1 MKSYKRIIIIL
12 IIVTLII
19 TVFLSYYSYYRYTR
33 LTNAFVSNV
42 VEAINTNYP
51 DVDMTTIIDI
61 INSSDYTTSDIL
73 TNYGFIENDI
83 SILSSLKEEFTKE
96 LIINICVFVILTTIF
111 IIIIIAKEHKNKKN
125 LNDIISYLKEL
136 NRGNY
141 NLNIDL
147 NKEGEL
153 SILKNEIYTTTVML
167 REQAEK
173 ELQDKINLKDSL
185 TNISHQLKTPL
196 TSISLL
202 VDNLL
207 DEEID
212 TNTQK
217 EFLLDIKNQIESIN
231 YLIIVLLKLSRFD
244 ANVVTFKEEKINVKN
259 LLIDILKH
267 IDIIREVKNIDIHIT
282 GDNAST
288 LIGDYKWE
296 YEAISNILKNCL
308 EYTPENKNIYI
319 KYRETNMYTEII
331 IEDEGPGMSKNEK
344 NKIFERFYKGNNS
357 NSNNFGIGLSLAKEI
372 INKDNGKIKVESE
385 LNKGTTFKIRYYKWF
400 TSLN

>member
-73 TNYGFIENDI
+73 TNYGFTENDI

-96 LIINICVFVILTTIF
+96 LLINISVFVILTAIF

-385 LNKGTTFKIRYYKWF
+385 LNKGTTFKIRYYK
-400 TSLN
+400 

>member
-19 TVFLSYYSYYRYTR
+19 TVFLSYYSYYRYTH
-33 LTNAFVSNV
+33 LTNAFVSNI
-42 VEAINTNYP
+42 VEVIDTNYP

-73 TNYGFIENDI
+73 TNYGFTENDI
-83 SILSSLKEEFTKE
+83 SILSSLKEEFTKK
-96 LIINICVFVILTTIF
+96 LIINISVFVIISTIF

-167 REQAEK
+167 RKQAEK

-385 LNKGTTFKIRYYKWF
+385 LNKGTTFKIRYYK
-400 TSLN
+400 

>member
-19 TVFLSYYSYYRYTR
+19 TVFLSYYSYYRYTH

-42 VEAINTNYP
+42 VEVIDTNYP

-73 TNYGFIENDI
+73 TNYGFTENDI
-83 SILSSLKEEFTKE
+83 SILSSLKEEFTKK
-96 LIINICVFVILTTIF
+96 LIINICVFVIISTIF

-267 IDIIREVKNIDIHIT
+267 IDIIREVKNIAIHIA
-282 GDNAST
+282 GDNSSSF
-288 LIGDYKWE
+288 IGDYKWE

-344 NKIFERFYKGNNS
+344 NKIFERFYKGNIS

-385 LNKGTTFKIRYYKWF
+385 LNKGTTFKIRYYK
-400 TSLN
+400 

>member
-19 TVFLSYYSYYRYTR
+19 TVFLSYYSYYRYTH
-33 LTNAFVSNV
+33 LTNAFVSNI
-42 VEAINTNYP
+42 VEVIDTNYP

-73 TNYGFIENDI
+73 TNYGFTENDI
-83 SILSSLKEEFTKE
+83 SILSSLKEEFIKK
-96 LIINICVFVILTTIF
+96 LIINISVFVIISTIF

-167 REQAEK
+167 RKQAEK

-244 ANVVTFKEEKINVKN
+244 ANVVTFKEEKINVKK
-259 LLIDILKH
+259 LLVDILKH
-267 IDIIREVKNIDIHIT
+267 MDVLREVKNIDIHIT

-385 LNKGTTFKIRYYKWF
+385 LNKGTTFKIRYYK
-400 TSLN
+400 

>member
-96 LIINICVFVILTTIF
+96 LIINISVFVIISTIF

-385 LNKGTTFKIRYYKWF
+385 LNKGTTFKIRYYK
-400 TSLN
+400 

>member
-19 TVFLSYYSYYRYTR
+19 TVFLSYYSYYRYTH
-33 LTNAFVSNV
+33 LTNAFVSNI
-42 VEAINTNYP
+42 VEVIDTNYP
-51 DVDMTTIIDI
+51 DVDMITIIDI
-61 INSSDYTTSDIL
+61 INSSDYKTSDIL
-73 TNYGFIENDI
+73 TNYGFTENDI
-83 SILSSLKEEFTKE
+83 SILLSLKEEFTKE
-96 LIINICVFVILTTIF
+96 LIINISVFVIISTIF
-111 IIIIIAKEHKNKKN
+111 IIIIIAKERKNKKN

-385 LNKGTTFKIRYYKWF
+385 LNKGTTFKIRYYK
-400 TSLN
+400 

>member
-19 TVFLSYYSYYRYTR
+19 TVFLSYYSYYRYTH
-33 LTNAFVSNV
+33 LTNAFVSNI
-42 VEAINTNYP
+42 VEVIDTNYP

-73 TNYGFIENDI
+73 TNYGFTENDI
-83 SILSSLKEEFTKE
+83 SILSSLKEEFTKK
-96 LIINICVFVILTTIF
+96 LIINISVFVIISTIF

-147 NKEGEL
+147 NKEGNL

-167 REQAEK
+167 RKQAEK

-385 LNKGTTFKIRYYKWF
+385 LNKGTTFKIRYYK
-400 TSLN
+400 

>member
-19 TVFLSYYSYYRYTR
+19 TVFLSYYSYYRYTH
-33 LTNAFVSNV
+33 LTNAFVSNI
-42 VEAINTNYP
+42 VEVIDTNYP

-73 TNYGFIENDI
+73 TNYGFTENDI

-96 LIINICVFVILTTIF
+96 LIINISVFVIISTIF

-147 NKEGEL
+147 NKEGNL

-167 REQAEK
+167 RKQAEK

-385 LNKGTTFKIRYYKWF
+385 LNKGTTFKIRYYK
-400 TSLN
+400 

>member
-19 TVFLSYYSYYRYTR
+19 TVFLSYYSYYRYTH
-33 LTNAFVSNV
+33 LTNAFVSNI
-42 VEAINTNYP
+42 VEVIDTNYP

-73 TNYGFIENDI
+73 TNYGFTENDI

-96 LIINICVFVILTTIF
+96 LIINICVFVIISTIF

-385 LNKGTTFKIRYYKWF
+385 LNKGTTFKIRYYK
-400 TSLN
+400 

>member
-19 TVFLSYYSYYRYTR
+19 TVFLSYYSYYRYTH
-33 LTNAFVSNV
+33 LTNAFVSNI
-42 VEAINTNYP
+42 VEVIDTNYP

-73 TNYGFIENDI
+73 TNYGFTENDI

-96 LIINICVFVILTTIF
+96 LIINICVFVIISTIF

-167 REQAEK
+167 RKQAEK

-282 GDNAST
+282 GDNASSF
-288 LIGDYKWE
+288 IGDYKWE

-385 LNKGTTFKIRYYKWF
+385 LNKGTTFKIRYYK
-400 TSLN
+400 

>member
-19 TVFLSYYSYYRYTR
+19 TVFLSYYSYYRYTH

-42 VEAINTNYP
+42 VEVIDTNYP

-73 TNYGFIENDI
+73 TNYGFTENDI
-83 SILSSLKEEFTKE
+83 SILSSLKEEFTKK
-96 LIINICVFVILTTIF
+96 LIINICVFVIISTIF

-385 LNKGTTFKIRYYKWF
+385 LNKGTTFKIRYYK
-400 TSLN
+400 

>member
-19 TVFLSYYSYYRYTR
+19 TVFLSYYSYYRYTH

-42 VEAINTNYP
+42 VEVIDTNYP

-73 TNYGFIENDI
+73 TNYGFTENDI
-83 SILSSLKEEFTKE
+83 SILSSLKEEFTKK
-96 LIINICVFVILTTIF
+96 LIINISVFVIISTIF

-385 LNKGTTFKIRYYKWF
+385 LNKGTTFKIRYYK
-400 TSLN
+400 

>member
-19 TVFLSYYSYYRYTR
+19 TVFLSYYSYYRYTH
-33 LTNAFVSNV
+33 LTNAFVSNI
-42 VEAINTNYP
+42 VEVIDTNYP

-73 TNYGFIENDI
+73 TNYGFTENDI

-96 LIINICVFVILTTIF
+96 LIINISVFVIISTIF

-244 ANVVTFKEEKINVKN
+244 ANVVTFKEEKIN
-259 LLIDILKH
+259 
-267 IDIIREVKNIDIHIT
+267 
-282 GDNAST
+282 
-288 LIGDYKWE
+288 
-296 YEAISNILKNCL
+296 
-308 EYTPENKNIYI
+308 
-319 KYRETNMYTEII
+319 
-331 IEDEGPGMSKNEK
+331 
-344 NKIFERFYKGNNS
+344 
-357 NSNNFGIGLSLAKEI
+357 
-372 INKDNGKIKVESE
+372 
-385 LNKGTTFKIRYYKWF
+385 
-400 TSLN
+400 

>member
-19 TVFLSYYSYYRYTR
+19 TVFLSYYSYYRYTH

-42 VEAINTNYP
+42 VEVIDTNYP

-73 TNYGFIENDI
+73 TNYGFTENDI

-96 LIINICVFVILTTIF
+96 LIINISVFVIISTIF

-147 NKEGEL
+147 NKEGNL

-167 REQAEK
+167 RKQAEK

-385 LNKGTTFKIRYYKWF
+385 LNKGTTFKIRYYK
-400 TSLN
+400 

>member
-19 TVFLSYYSYYRYTR
+19 TVFLSYYSYYRYTH
-33 LTNAFVSNV
+33 LTNAFVSNI
-42 VEAINTNYP
+42 VEVIDTNYP

-73 TNYGFIENDI
+73 TNYGFTENDI
-83 SILSSLKEEFTKE
+83 SILSSLKEEFTKK
-96 LIINICVFVILTTIF
+96 LIINICVFVIISTIF

-385 LNKGTTFKIRYYKWF
+385 LNKGTTFKIRYYK
-400 TSLN
+400 

>member
-19 TVFLSYYSYYRYTR
+19 TVFLSYYSYYRYTH
-33 LTNAFVSNV
+33 LTNAFVSNI
-42 VEAINTNYP
+42 VEVIDTNYP

-73 TNYGFIENDI
+73 TNYGFTENDI
-83 SILSSLKEEFTKE
+83 SILSSLKEEFTKK
-96 LIINICVFVILTTIF
+96 LIINISVFVIISTIF

-385 LNKGTTFKIRYYKWF
+385 LNKGTTFKIRYYK
-400 TSLN
+400 

>member
-19 TVFLSYYSYYRYTR
+19 TVFLSYYSYYRYTH
-33 LTNAFVSNV
+33 LTNAFVSNI
-42 VEAINTNYP
+42 VEVIDTNYP

-73 TNYGFIENDI
+73 TNYGFTENDI

-96 LIINICVFVILTTIF
+96 LLINISVFVILTAIF

-141 NLNIDL
+141 NLFIDL

-167 REQAEK
+167 RKQAEK

-217 EFLLDIKNQIESIN
+217 EFLLDIKKQIESIN

-267 IDIIREVKNIDIHIT
+267 IDIIREVKNIDIQIT

-385 LNKGTTFKIRYYKWF
+385 LNKGTTFKIHYYK
-400 TSLN
+400 

>member
-19 TVFLSYYSYYRYTR
+19 TVFLSYYSYYRYTH
-33 LTNAFVSNV
+33 LTNVFVSNV
-42 VEAINTNYP
+42 VEVIDTNYP

-73 TNYGFIENDI
+73 TNYGFTENDI

-96 LIINICVFVILTTIF
+96 LIINISVFVIISTIF

-167 REQAEK
+167 RKQAEK

-319 KYRETNMYTEII
+319 KYQETNMYTEII

-344 NKIFERFYKGNNS
+344 NKIFERFYKGNIS

-372 INKDNGKIKVESE
+372 INKDNGKIKVESVID
-385 LNKGTTFKIRYYKWF
+385 KGTTFKIRYYK
-400 TSLN
+400 

>member
-19 TVFLSYYSYYRYTR
+19 TVFLSYYSYYRYTH
-33 LTNAFVSNV
+33 LTNVFVSNV
-42 VEAINTNYP
+42 VEVIDTNYP

-73 TNYGFIENDI
+73 TNYGFTENDI

-96 LIINICVFVILTTIF
+96 LIINISVFVIISTIF

-319 KYRETNMYTEII
+319 KYQETNMYTEII

-344 NKIFERFYKGNNS
+344 NKIFERFYKGNIS

-372 INKDNGKIKVESE
+372 INKDNGKIKVESVID
-385 LNKGTTFKIRYYKWF
+385 KGTTFKIRYYK
-400 TSLN
+400 

>member
-19 TVFLSYYSYYRYTR
+19 TVFLSYYSYYRYTH
-33 LTNAFVSNV
+33 LTNAFVSNI
-42 VEAINTNYP
+42 VEVIDTNYP

-73 TNYGFIENDI
+73 TNYGFTENDI
-83 SILSSLKEEFTKE
+83 SILSSLKEEFTKK
-96 LIINICVFVILTTIF
+96 LIINISVFVIISTIF

-185 TNISHQLKTPL
+185 TDISHQLKTPL

-212 TNTQK
+212 ANTQK

-385 LNKGTTFKIRYYKWF
+385 LNKGTTFKIRYYK
-400 TSLN
+400 

>member
-19 TVFLSYYSYYRYTR
+19 TIFLSYYSYYRYTH

-42 VEAINTNYP
+42 VEVIDTNYP

-73 TNYGFIENDI
+73 TNYGFTENDI

-96 LIINICVFVILTTIF
+96 LIINISVFVIISTIF

-147 NKEGEL
+147 NKEGNL

-167 REQAEK
+167 RKQAEK

-385 LNKGTTFKIRYYKWF
+385 LNKGTTFKIRYYK
-400 TSLN
+400 

>member
-19 TVFLSYYSYYRYTR
+19 TVFLSYYSYYRYTH

-42 VEAINTNYP
+42 VEVIDTNYP

-73 TNYGFIENDI
+73 TNYGFTENDI
-83 SILSSLKEEFTKE
+83 SILSSLKEEFTKK
-96 LIINICVFVILTTIF
+96 LIINICVFVIISTIF

-167 REQAEK
+167 RKQAEK

-385 LNKGTTFKIRYYKWF
+385 LNKGTTFKIRYYK
-400 TSLN
+400 

>member
-19 TVFLSYYSYYRYTR
+19 TVFLSYYSYYRYTH

-42 VEAINTNYP
+42 VEVIDTNYP

-73 TNYGFIENDI
+73 TNYGFTENDI

-96 LIINICVFVILTTIF
+96 LIINISVFVIISTIF

-147 NKEGEL
+147 NKEGNL

-167 REQAEK
+167 RKQAEK

-344 NKIFERFYKGNNS
+344 NKIFERFYKGNIS

-385 LNKGTTFKIRYYKWF
+385 LNKGTTFKIRYYK
-400 TSLN
+400 

>member
-1 MKSYKRIIIIL
+1 MKKYKRSIIIL
-12 IIVTLII
+12 VIVTLII

-73 TNYGFIENDI
+73 TNYGFTENDI

-96 LIINICVFVILTTIF
+96 LLINISVFVILTAIF

-141 NLNIDL
+141 NLFIDL

-385 LNKGTTFKIRYYKWF
+385 LNKGTTFKIRYYK
-400 TSLN
+400 

>member
-19 TVFLSYYSYYRYTR
+19 TVFLSYYSYYRYTH
-33 LTNAFVSNV
+33 LTNAFVSNI
-42 VEAINTNYP
+42 VEVIDTNYP

-73 TNYGFIENDI
+73 TNYGFTENDI
-83 SILSSLKEEFTKE
+83 SILSSLKEEFTKK
-96 LIINICVFVILTTIF
+96 LIINISVFVIISTIF

-185 TNISHQLKTPL
+185 TNISHQLRTPL

-319 KYRETNMYTEII
+319 NFAF
-331 IEDEGPGMSKNEK
+331 SKLN
-344 NKIFERFYKGNNS
+344 IV
-357 NSNNFGIGLSLAKEI
+357 KEI
-372 INKDNGKIKVESE
+372 NKKC
-385 LNKGTTFKIRYYKWF
+385 L
-400 TSLN
+400 

>member
-19 TVFLSYYSYYRYTR
+19 TVFLSYYSYYRYTH

-42 VEAINTNYP
+42 VEVIDTNYP

-73 TNYGFIENDI
+73 TNYGFTENDI

-96 LIINICVFVILTTIF
+96 LLINISVFVILTAIF

-141 NLNIDL
+141 NLFIDL

-167 REQAEK
+167 RKQAEK

-217 EFLLDIKNQIESIN
+217 EFLLDIKKQIESIN

-267 IDIIREVKNIDIHIT
+267 IDIIREVKNIDIQIT

-385 LNKGTTFKIRYYKWF
+385 LNKGTTFKIHYYK
-400 TSLN
+400 

>member
-19 TVFLSYYSYYRYTR
+19 TVFLSYYSYYRYTH
-33 LTNAFVSNV
+33 LTNAFVSNI
-42 VEAINTNYP
+42 VEVIDTNYP

-73 TNYGFIENDI
+73 TNYGFTENDI

-96 LIINICVFVILTTIF
+96 LIINISVFVIISTIF

-167 REQAEK
+167 RKQAEK

-385 LNKGTTFKIRYYKWF
+385 LNKGTTFKIRYYK
-400 TSLN
+400 

>member
-19 TVFLSYYSYYRYTR
+19 TVFLSYYSYYRYTH
-33 LTNAFVSNV
+33 LTNAFVSNI
-42 VEAINTNYP
+42 VEVIDTNYP

-73 TNYGFIENDI
+73 TNYGFTENDI

-96 LIINICVFVILTTIF
+96 LIINICVFVIISTIF

-167 REQAEK
+167 RKQAEK

-259 LLIDILKH
+259 LLVDILKH
-267 IDIIREVKNIDIHIT
+267 MDVLREVKNIAIHIA
-282 GDNAST
+282 GDNSSSF
-288 LIGDYKWE
+288 IGDYKWE

-385 LNKGTTFKIRYYKWF
+385 LNKGTTFKIRYYK
-400 TSLN
+400 

>member
-19 TVFLSYYSYYRYTR
+19 TVFLSYYSYYRYTH

-42 VEAINTNYP
+42 VEVIDTNYP
-51 DVDMTTIIDI
+51 DVDMITIIDI
-61 INSSDYTTSDIL
+61 INSSDYKTSDIL
-73 TNYGFIENDI
+73 TNYGFTENDI

-96 LIINICVFVILTTIF
+96 LIINICVFVILTTIL
-111 IIIIIAKEHKNKKN
+111 IIIIIAKERKNKKN

-231 YLIIVLLKLSRFD
+231 YLIIVLLL
-244 ANVVTFKEEKINVKN
+244 
-259 LLIDILKH
+259 
-267 IDIIREVKNIDIHIT
+267 
-282 GDNAST
+282 G
-288 LIGDYKWE
+288 
-296 YEAISNILKNCL
+296 
-308 EYTPENKNIYI
+308 
-319 KYRETNMYTEII
+319 
-331 IEDEGPGMSKNEK
+331 
-344 NKIFERFYKGNNS
+344 
-357 NSNNFGIGLSLAKEI
+357 
-372 INKDNGKIKVESE
+372 
-385 LNKGTTFKIRYYKWF
+385 
-400 TSLN
+400 

>member
-19 TVFLSYYSYYRYTR
+19 TVFLSYYSYYRYTH

-42 VEAINTNYP
+42 VEVIDTNYP

-73 TNYGFIENDI
+73 TNYGFTENDI
-83 SILSSLKEEFTKE
+83 SILSSLKEEFTKK
-96 LIINICVFVILTTIF
+96 LIINICVFVIISTIF

-167 REQAEK
+167 RKQAEK

-231 YLIIVLLKLSRFD
+231 YLIIVLLKLSRID

-385 LNKGTTFKIRYYKWF
+385 LNKGTTFKIRYYK
-400 TSLN
+400 

>member
-19 TVFLSYYSYYRYTR
+19 TVFLSYYSYYRYTH

-42 VEAINTNYP
+42 VEVIDTNYP

-73 TNYGFIENDI
+73 TNYGFTENDI
-83 SILSSLKEEFTKE
+83 SILSSLKEEFTKK
-96 LIINICVFVILTTIF
+96 LIINICVFVIISTIF

-344 NKIFERFYKGNNS
+344 NKIFERFYKGNIS

-385 LNKGTTFKIRYYKWF
+385 LNKGTTFKIRYYK
-400 TSLN
+400 

>member
-19 TVFLSYYSYYRYTR
+19 TVFLSYYSYYRYTH
-33 LTNAFVSNV
+33 LTNAFASNI
-42 VEAINTNYP
+42 VEVIDTNYP

-73 TNYGFIENDI
+73 TNYGFTENDI
-83 SILSSLKEEFTKE
+83 SILSSLKEEFTKK
-96 LIINICVFVILTTIF
+96 LIINICVFVIISTIF

-385 LNKGTTFKIRYYKWF
+385 LNKGTTFKIRYYK
-400 TSLN
+400 

>member
-19 TVFLSYYSYYRYTR
+19 TVFLSYYSYYRYTH
-33 LTNAFVSNV
+33 LTNAFVSNI
-42 VEAINTNYP
+42 VEVIDTNYP

-73 TNYGFIENDI
+73 TNYGFTENDI

-96 LIINICVFVILTTIF
+96 LLINISVFVILTAIF

-141 NLNIDL
+141 NLFIDL

-167 REQAEK
+167 RKQAEK

-217 EFLLDIKNQIESIN
+217 EFLLDIKKQIESIN

-267 IDIIREVKNIDIHIT
+267 IDIIREVKNIDIQIT

-385 LNKGTTFKIRYYKWF
+385 LNKGTTFKIRYYK
-400 TSLN
+400 

>member
-1 MKSYKRIIIIL
+1 MKSYKRIINIL

-19 TVFLSYYSYYRYTR
+19 TVFLSYYSYYRYTH
-33 LTNAFVSNV
+33 LTNAFVSNI
-42 VEAINTNYP
+42 VEVIDTNYP

-73 TNYGFIENDI
+73 TNYGFTENDI
-83 SILSSLKEEFTKE
+83 SILSSLKEEFTKK
-96 LIINICVFVILTTIF
+96 LIINISVFVIISTIF

-167 REQAEK
+167 RKQAEK

-385 LNKGTTFKIRYYKWF
+385 LNKGTTFKIRYYK
-400 TSLN
+400 

>member
-1 MKSYKRIIIIL
+1 MKKYKRSIIIL
-12 IIVTLII
+12 VIVTLII

-33 LTNAFVSNV
+33 LTNAFASNV

-73 TNYGFIENDI
+73 TNYGFTENDI

-96 LIINICVFVILTTIF
+96 LLINISVFVILTAIF

-385 LNKGTTFKIRYYKWF
+385 LNKGTTFKIRYYK
-400 TSLN
+400 

>member
-33 LTNAFVSNV
+33 LTNAFASNV
-42 VEAINTNYP
+42 VEEINTNYP

-61 INSSDYTTSDIL
+61 INSSDYKTSDIL
-73 TNYGFIENDI
+73 TNYGFTENDI

-96 LIINICVFVILTTIF
+96 LIINICVFVILTTIL
-111 IIIIIAKEHKNKKN
+111 IIIIIAKERKNKKN

-185 TNISHQLKTPL
+185 TDISHQLKTPL

-207 DEEID
+207 DEEIR
-212 TNTQK
+212 K
-217 EFLLDIKNQIESIN
+217 KACCI
-231 YLIIVLLKLSRFD
+231 
-244 ANVVTFKEEKINVKN
+244 
-259 LLIDILKH
+259 
-267 IDIIREVKNIDIHIT
+267 
-282 GDNAST
+282 
-288 LIGDYKWE
+288 
-296 YEAISNILKNCL
+296 
-308 EYTPENKNIYI
+308 
-319 KYRETNMYTEII
+319 
-331 IEDEGPGMSKNEK
+331 
-344 NKIFERFYKGNNS
+344 
-357 NSNNFGIGLSLAKEI
+357 
-372 INKDNGKIKVESE
+372 
-385 LNKGTTFKIRYYKWF
+385 
-400 TSLN
+400 